1 MEGVPDHKPPRPSAQ
16 RCPRIP
22 PQGEGAPQ
30 AHRYELRDEGHFEW
44 GHHVIWWSSSTP
56 PENPVHESK
65 VSAGGPDA
73 GHRHLVARRSP
84 ERLCREG
91 RSQHDTPHLRG
102 PETLRGVES
111 CHRHEEAQ
119 PTPAGPAV
127 QASSHHSEN
136 RGEARRWSGFEW
148 RGARYRYAVL
158 PFGNRTSPWWLT
170 RVLNPTIRSLR
181 LRGVS
186 IVVYVDDML
195 ILGDSAAEGK
205 TDTLATVRALTE
217 LGWHIN
223 YDKSVLV
230 PQQKIEFLGYT
241 LDLSGWPAI
250 GLPPLKR
257 RRIAHELS
265 RASRSQLVRPRI
277 LARVVGLATSA
288 SKAVPQVHTF
298 VRQ

>member
-22 PQGEGAPQ
+22 PQGEGALQ

-127 QASSHHSEN
+127 QASIHRRCSSPSPTQRLCHQDRPDGRLPSHRVQRGSAEVVRIRVEGSEVSVRSEIKCN
-136 RGEARRWSGFEW
+136 
-148 RGARYRYAVL
+148 Y
-158 PFGNRTSPWWLT
+158 T
-170 RVLNPTIRSLR
+170 LNL
-181 LRGVS
+181 VNQD
-186 IVVYVDDML
+186 YQCDENL
-195 ILGDSAAEGK
+195 IL
-205 TDTLATVRALTE
+205 V
-217 LGWHIN
+217 
-223 YDKSVLV
+223 
-230 PQQKIEFLGYT
+230 KIERREKHR
-241 LDLSGWPAI
+241 AI
-250 GLPPLKR
+250 AKLIDVAWNEKVSN
-257 RRIAHELS
+257 S
-265 RASRSQLVRPRI
+265 R
-277 LARVVGLATSA
+277 
-288 SKAVPQVHTF
+288 HT
-298 VRQ
+298 